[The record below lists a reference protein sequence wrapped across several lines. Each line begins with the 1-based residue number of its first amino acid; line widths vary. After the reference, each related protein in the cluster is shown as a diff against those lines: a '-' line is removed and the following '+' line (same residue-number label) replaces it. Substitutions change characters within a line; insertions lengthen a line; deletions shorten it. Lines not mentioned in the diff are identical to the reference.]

1 VTCRE
6 FADFVIDYFDG
17 QLDAGARAQFD
28 RHLTLCPDCVHYLQQ
43 YRDTVQAGQM
53 AFDDEVPASVPDDLL
68 QAILAARK
76 GVQTRR

>member
-1 VTCRE
+1 MTCRE

-17 QLDAGARAQFD
+17 QLDADARAQFD

-53 AFDDEVPASVPDDLL
+53 AFDDELPQFVPDDLVR
-68 QAILAARK
+68 AILEARRD
-76 GVQTRR
+76 V